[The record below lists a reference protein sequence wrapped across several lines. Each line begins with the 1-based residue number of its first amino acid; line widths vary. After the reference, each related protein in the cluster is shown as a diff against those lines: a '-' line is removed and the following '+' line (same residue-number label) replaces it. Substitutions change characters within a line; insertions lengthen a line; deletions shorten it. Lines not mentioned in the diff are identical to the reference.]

1 MKKKITI
8 GLIGFGCVGEGL
20 YQVLH
25 QAKLLDAEI
34 KWIVVKDRE
43 KKRSIPQSF
52 FSYDIDAVINDDE
65 VNVVV
70 ELIDDSMV
78 ALEIAKKTFAKGKHF
93 ITANKKMIAENLQE
107 LILRSREENVS
118 FLYEGAVAGSIPI
131 LRNLEEYYNND
142 SLSRVKGIL
151 NGTSNY
157 ILTKTGEG
165 QTYEQALK
173 TAQELGFAES
183 DPTLDVHGFD
193 AKFKSVILAKH
204 AFGIAA
210 RPEDILNVG
219 VVNIVPEATAYGAV
233 KSWSIKLLGRVEKVE
248 DRLVSFV
255 APHFVEETD
264 PLHAVEDEFNAV
276 SVKGLFADEQQFYGK
291 GAGAYPTASAV
302 LSDISALQFDYKY
315 EYRKEKIGNVSTVEE
330 QFFLKVFVGSKEEEG
345 LDQIELLSN
354 DEQFRS
360 KDFAYKVGWIEFSE
374 LKKHDWFNSNL
385 TLVVLPDPLIISE
398 SEELKNVEHI
408 NSLAI

>member
-1 MKKKITI
+1 MKKRITI

-25 QAKLLDAEI
+25 QAKLLNAEI

-52 FSYDIDAVINDDE
+52 FSYNIDEVINDDD

-70 ELIDDSMV
+70 ELINDSEV
-78 ALEIAKKTFAKGKHF
+78 ALEIARKTFEKGKHLV
-93 ITANKKMIAENLQE
+93 TANKKMIAENLNE
-107 LILRSREENVS
+107 LINRSRESNVS

-165 QTYEQALK
+165 QTYDQALR

-183 DPTLDVHGFD
+183 DPTLDVHGYD

-204 AFGIAA
+204 AFGVTAK
-210 RPEDILNVG
+210 PEEILNVG
-219 VVNIVPEATAYGAV
+219 VVNIVPEATAYGAS
-233 KSWSIKLLGRVEKVE
+233 KTWNIKLIGRVEKVE
-248 DRLVSFV
+248 GRLVSFV

-264 PLHAVEDEFNAV
+264 PLHAVDNEFNAV

-315 EYRKEKIGNVSTVEE
+315 EYRKDQIGNIAQLEE
-330 QFFLKVFVGSKEEEG
+330 QFFLKVFIGAKDDEDLEQV
-345 LDQIELLSN
+345 ELLSN

-374 LKKHDWFNSNL
+374 LKKHNWFKSNL
-385 TLVVLPDPLIISE
+385 TLIVLPDPLIISE
-398 SEELKNVEHI
+398 SEEFEHVEGI

>member
-1 MKKKITI
+1 
-8 GLIGFGCVGEGL
+8 
-20 YQVLH
+20 
-25 QAKLLDAEI
+25 
-34 KWIVVKDRE
+34 
-43 KKRSIPQSF
+43 
-52 FSYDIDAVINDDE
+52 
-65 VNVVV
+65 
-70 ELIDDSMV
+70 
-78 ALEIAKKTFAKGKHF
+78 
-93 ITANKKMIAENLQE
+93 MIAENLQE
-107 LILRSREENVS
+107 LIIRSREQNVS

-204 AFGIAA
+204 AFGITAK
-210 RPEDILNVG
+210 PEDILNVG
-219 VVNIVPEATAYGAV
+219 VVNIVAEATAYGAA
-233 KSWSIKLLGRVEKVE
+233 KSWNIKLIGRVEKIE

-264 PLHAVEDEFNAV
+264 PLHAIENEFNAV

-315 EYRKEKIGNVSTVEE
+315 EYRKEQIGNISNLEE
-330 QFFLKVFVGSKEEEG
+330 QFFLKVFVGSKEEKTLE
-345 LDQIELLSN
+345 QIELLSN

-374 LKKHDWFNSNL
+374 LKKHDWFRSNL
-385 TLVVLPDPLIISE
+385 TLVVLPDALIISDSDE
-398 SEELKNVEHI
+398 IKNVEP
-408 NSLAI
+408 LKTVVL